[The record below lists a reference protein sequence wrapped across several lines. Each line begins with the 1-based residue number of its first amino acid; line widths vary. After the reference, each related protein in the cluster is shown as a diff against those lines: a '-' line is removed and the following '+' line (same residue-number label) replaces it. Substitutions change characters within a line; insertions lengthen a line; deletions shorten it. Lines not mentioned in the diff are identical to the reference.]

1 MGDLV
6 GAKFSVYTSD
16 CVDNSRLWS
25 LLQRKLND
33 ELKDLDFSEIR
44 ANKTQDN
51 PVIQID
57 DFGYKQPWRLL
68 ERSNSFITFQ
78 QLLLH
83 LFFLAIICYYYYL
96 LLFSIRVSSVS

>member
-6 GAKFSVYTSD
+6 GAKFGVYTSD

-68 ERSNSFITFQ
+68 ESSNSFTFQ
-78 QLLLH
+78 RVLLH
-83 LFFLAIICYYYYL
+83 LFNLAIIIIFCFL